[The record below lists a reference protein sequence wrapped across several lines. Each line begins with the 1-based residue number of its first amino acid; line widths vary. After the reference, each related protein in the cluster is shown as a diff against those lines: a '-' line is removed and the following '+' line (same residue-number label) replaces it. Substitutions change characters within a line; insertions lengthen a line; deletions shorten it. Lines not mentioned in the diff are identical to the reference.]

1 MPQGIVD
8 DEADILQS
16 WHDLSVE
23 LSSMLK
29 VTKNAYKQYLKSRP
43 APSSESVKRI
53 KNLDLTSVQVHPI
66 FKGTNQVHINFMH

>member
-1 MPQGIVD
+1 M
-8 DEADILQS
+8 
-16 WHDLSVE
+16 
-23 LSSMLK
+23 SSMLK

-66 FKGTNQVHINFMH
+66 FKGTNQVHIILYINHLIFVIKTLIYFYYLQK